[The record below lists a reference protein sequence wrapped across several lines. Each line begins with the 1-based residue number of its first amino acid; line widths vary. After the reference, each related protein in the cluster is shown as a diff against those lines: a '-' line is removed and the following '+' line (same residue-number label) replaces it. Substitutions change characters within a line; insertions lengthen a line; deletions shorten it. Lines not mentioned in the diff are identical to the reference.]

1 MCGTAACSSTEV
13 MIAHAVDL
21 NKPTEVVP
29 EEQLLDVGVVVFDP
43 GVPEGEI
50 PKDVLEELIREG
62 TFVHIRRMKSMYM
75 AVELQRTLQTSGHW
89 GGVWVMPESSNAADV
104 NVTAKILHSDGDIAR
119 IEAKAVD
126 STGRVWI
133 DDVYELE
140 TAAGVYNRQ
149 RYPGVDPY
157 QDLFNMIA
165 NDLAAAQAALS
176 PSEKSRIRT
185 VAALRYAEELSP
197 EAFAGYVEQQRNG
210 TYALKRL
217 PAEGDPM
224 FARTERVRARERLFV
239 ETLGAHY
246 FGFSREAQ
254 DSYHGWRE
262 YAREEA
268 ISIRELTKSARW
280 RTGLGIATILASV
293 VYGSNAGND
302 SFSDRVLR
310 DALMYMGMDVLQTGA
325 VRRQEKRL
333 HTEALE
339 ELSLSFDDEVQP
351 LVVEIQGTEHRLTGT
366 AEAQYHEWR
375 DLLKRLFVSETGFA
389 AEDVHIYME
398 PETLEPGIELEPETG
413 SAEDPAAPAADGEPG
428 TPAEASGSAE
438 PPEADTGTTDA
449 GTTDA
454 AGSSDPA
461 GDSEEAEETD
471 GDESEAPTR
480 DESRSE
486 ARIAADAA
494 AARHG
499 A

>member
-1 MCGTAACSSTEV
+1 MRILAIVAFCGTAACTSTEV
-13 MIAHAVDL
+13 MIAHSVDL
-21 NKPTEVVP
+21 IEPKEIIP
-29 EEQLLDVGVVVFDP
+29 EDQLLDVGVVVFDP

-62 TFVHIRRMKSMYM
+62 TFVHIRRMESMYM
-75 AVELQRTLQTSGHW
+75 AVQLQRTLQNSGHW
-89 GGVWVMPESSNAADV
+89 GGVWVMPEPSNSADV
-104 NVTAKILHSDGDIAR
+104 NVTAKILHSDGDIVR
-119 IEAKAVD
+119 VRAKAVD
-126 STGRVWI
+126 ATGRVWI

-140 TAAGVYNRQ
+140 TPAGVYNRQ
-149 RYPGVDPY
+149 RYPDLDPY

-165 NDLAAAQAALS
+165 NDLAVAQASLS
-176 PSEKSRIRT
+176 DSQRSRIRT

-197 EAFAGYVEQQRNG
+197 EAFAGYVEAKRNG
-210 TYALKRL
+210 TYELVRL
-217 PAEGDPM
+217 PAEDDPM

-246 FGFSREAQ
+246 AGFSREAQ
-254 DSYHGWRE
+254 SAYHGWRE

-268 ISIRELTKSARW
+268 ITIRELTKSARW

-310 DALMYMGMDVLQTGA
+310 DALMYMGMDVLQTSA

-333 HTEALE
+333 HTQALE
-339 ELSLSFDDEVQP
+339 ELSLSFNDEVQP

-375 DLLKRLFVSETGFA
+375 DLLRQLFVAETGFA
-389 AEDVHIYME
+389 VEDMHIYME
-398 PETLEPGIELEPETG
+398 PEALEPGIELEPETG
-413 SAEDPAAPAADGEPG
+413 SAEDPSAPAAGDEA
-428 TPAEASGSAE
+428 PAGASGSAE
-438 PPEADTGTTDA
+438 PPEADAAEGQSGDETDA
-449 GTTDA
+449 G
-454 AGSSDPA
+454 
-461 GDSEEAEETD
+461 E
-471 GDESEAPTR
+471 ESEAPAT
-480 DESRSE
+480 DGTDPG

-494 AARHG
+494 SARLSG

>member
-1 MCGTAACSSTEV
+1 MRLFRILTIAAICGTAACTSTEV
-13 MIAHAVDL
+13 MIAHSVALVEPAEDI
-21 NKPTEVVP
+21 P

-62 TFVHIRRMKSMYM
+62 TFVHIRRMESIYM
-75 AVELQRTLQTSGHW
+75 AVELQKTLQNSGHW
-89 GGVWVMPESSNAADV
+89 GAVWVMPEPSNAADV
-104 NVTAKILHSDGDIAR
+104 NVTAKILQSDGDIVR
-119 IEAKAVD
+119 VRAKAVD
-126 STGRVWI
+126 ATGRVWI

-140 TAAGVYNRQ
+140 TPAGVYNRQ
-149 RYPGVDPY
+149 RYPNLDPY
-157 QDLFNMIA
+157 QDVFNMIA

-176 PSEKSRIRT
+176 DAQRSRVRT

-197 EAFAGYVEQQRNG
+197 EAFAGYVEEKRG
-210 TYALKRL
+210 TYELKRL
-217 PAEGDPM
+217 PAEDDPM

-246 FGFSREAQ
+246 AGFSRQAQ

-293 VYGSNAGND
+293 VYGSNAAND

-310 DALMYMGMDVLQTGA
+310 DALVYMGMDVLQTGA
-325 VRRQEKRL
+325 IRRQEKRL

-339 ELSLSFDDEVQP
+339 ELSLSFEDEVRP

-375 DLLKRLFVSETGFA
+375 DLLRRLFATETGFA
-389 AEDVHIYME
+389 VEDVNIYVE
-398 PETLEPGIELEPETG
+398 PEPFAPGIEPEPAPG
-413 SAEDPAAPAADGEPG
+413 SAEDPAAPTEGEV
-428 TPAEASGSAE
+428 PAEASGSAAAPDAE
-438 PPEADTGTTDA
+438 PSGAGEDGADETEGADDA
-449 GTTDA
+449 
-454 AGSSDPA
+454 
-461 GDSEEAEETD
+461 
-471 GDESEAPTR
+471 SEAPTT
-480 DESRSE
+480 DGTGTE
-486 ARIAADAA
+486 ARIASDAA
-494 AARHG
+494 SANHG